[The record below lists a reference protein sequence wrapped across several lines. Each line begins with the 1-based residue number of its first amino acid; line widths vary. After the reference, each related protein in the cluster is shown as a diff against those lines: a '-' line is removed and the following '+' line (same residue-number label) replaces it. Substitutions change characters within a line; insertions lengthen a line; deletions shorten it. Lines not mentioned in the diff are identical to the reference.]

1 MEEEGFLD
9 VETSILSA
17 QAGGA
22 VATPFITHSNTQNQD
37 LALRISPELYLK
49 ELVIG
54 GFERVYEMGKV
65 FRNEGLDNKHN
76 YEFTSIEAYMT
87 YQDYTDWMKKTEE
100 LLNRSQWI
108 HLLQVG
114 VCIEVNGSS
123 TVTVNDTVISFAPP
137 YRRIDVTEE
146 LTKQLGPLPD
156 LNKGDDSWWTWAL
169 EESIPSLLELCK
181 SHSIEVSTPITLPH
195 VLDALIGKFIEPQCI
210 QPTFIIN
217 HPIVMS
223 PLSKEHEHSG
233 KSERFELFVH
243 GVELVNAYTEQNNP
257 AVGKGIMSYQ

>member
-65 FRNEGLDNKHN
+65 FRNEGIDNKHN
-76 YEFTSIEAYMT
+76 YEFTTIEAYMT

-100 LLNRSQWI
+100 LLNR
-108 HLLQVG
+108 
-114 VCIEVNGSS
+114 
-123 TVTVNDTVISFAPP
+123 
-137 YRRIDVTEE
+137 
-146 LTKQLGPLPD
+146 
-156 LNKGDDSWWTWAL
+156 
-169 EESIPSLLELCK
+169 
-181 SHSIEVSTPITLPH
+181 
-195 VLDALIGKFIEPQCI
+195 I
-210 QPTFIIN
+210 QY
-217 HPIVMS
+217 
-223 PLSKEHEHSG
+223 E
-233 KSERFELFVH
+233 
-243 GVELVNAYTEQNNP
+243 
-257 AVGKGIMSYQ
+257 